1 NIAVIIAPRNITLA
15 DSWKNELIKDGLS
28 VCKKTEIKDSSIMLL
43 DTIGEL
49 ASVYKLSSVSF
60 VGGSLDHNKTGGHNP
75 LEVLQQEVPLLM
87 GPYYRNFADIV
98 EQLKTSKGIEIID
111 NAEEGYYTI
120 IKIINTDSLSEK
132 MISAGNA
139 VLNNNKGVLHKTI
152 NLVNKQLSVNREM
165 ITDN

>member
-1 NIAVIIAPRNITLA
+1 
-15 DSWKNELIKDGLS
+15 
-28 VCKKTEIKDSSIMLL
+28 MLL

-49 ASVYKLSSVSF
+49 ASVYKLSSASF

-75 LEVLQQEVPLLM
+75 LEVLQQKVPLLM

-98 EQLKTSKGIEIID
+98 EQLKTAKGIEIID

-132 MISAGNA
+132 MVSAGNA
-139 VLNNNKGVLHKTI
+139 VLNNNKGVLQKTI
-152 NLVNKQLSVNREM
+152 ILVKSIL
-165 ITDN
+165 